1 MRESMHAEGLEGM
14 SDFAAPTVRVRSSKA
29 RPLSLVLVCTALVLF
44 GLTYYGVVLAL
55 ASAPHLQ
62 NLDRAMLQQAEQ
74 IRQLGEDVTA
84 LKAENAG
91 LREQMSAAQR
101 LYGAP
106 GYYGSDRPDNRRS
119 FVATP
124 FASK

>member
-1 MRESMHAEGLEGM
+1 M
-14 SDFAAPTVRVRSSKA
+14 SDFAAPTVRAGLSRA
-29 RPLSLVLVCTALVLF
+29 RPVSVVLIGAALVLF

-62 NLDRAMLQQAEQ
+62 NLDRAMLHQAEQ
-74 IRQLGEDVTA
+74 IKRLSGDVTA

-91 LREQMSAAQR
+91 LREQLSAAQR

-106 GYYGSDRPDNRRS
+106 GYYGSDWSDSRRS
-119 FVATP
+119 LVATP